1 MLTFN
6 SITIAGFV
14 GNAPKTSRDRDGQL
28 SFAAFDVATTER
40 WKDGKGHDQERTTWF
55 HVVCNGTTAR
65 YVAGHVMKGDPVF
78 VLGTVSDKE
87 WHDKESG
94 EVRKSKEVRAHRVID
109 PTKRGAKAMDDAAN
123 QMRDGNGGGS

>member
-14 GNAPKTSRDRDGQL
+14 GNDPKTARDRQGQL

-40 WKDGKGHDQERTTWF
+40 WKDAQGRDKERTTWF
-55 HVVCNGTTAR
+55 HVVCNASTAR

-87 WHDKESG
+87 WTDEKTG

-109 PTKRGAKAMDDAAN
+109 PTKRGKDAAA
-123 QMRDGNGGGS
+123 NGGSV